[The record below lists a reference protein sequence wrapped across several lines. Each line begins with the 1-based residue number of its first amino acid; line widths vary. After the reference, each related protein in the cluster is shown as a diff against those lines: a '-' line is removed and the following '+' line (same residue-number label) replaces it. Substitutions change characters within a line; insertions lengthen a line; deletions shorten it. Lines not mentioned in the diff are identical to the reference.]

1 MVKLETRCRNPIWR
15 TFWPIP
21 WHATPE
27 PPATLQGAATCHIA
41 ECCHLA
47 NSMSWS
53 QSCVSHCRVLPSE
66 NLTAYHPRATYHIP
80 GCAAT
85 WWIHCHYSRAT
96 LQSAVTWRNQ
106 CHDRATLQGVIIPS
120 AILKI
125 VFRHILFYFLFYL
138 LQFGLWRAA
147 AFVWS
152 PIHLLQV
159 IQLFA
164 LSTRKYGGFLAYEL
178 TAKIESFLRKAVQW
192 GFSSHYKCLTDL
204 LREADLHLFRKIWHQ
219 TVGMIASISYFLPQ
233 KFCPWSLE
241 TLTVYLPYRLT
252 PVPSVII
259 TCTNILLFLGI
270 CFFSA
275 YWMHV
280 RWHCIFSYFLVL
292 IYLLMLCLQ
301 LAEGVWSSF
310 IKRITYLLTYLPLLI

>member
-1 MVKLETRCRNPIWR
+1 MAEICYLEKRHDVIFFCRGWFDLDKISQTGAECYDCGDMAEIETRSRIPIWR
-15 TFWPIP
+15 SFGR
-21 WHATPE
+21 WHVIPE
-27 PPATLQGAATCHIA
+27 PRITLQG
-41 ECCHLA
+41 
-47 NSMSWS
+47 
-53 QSCVSHCRVLPSE
+53 
-66 NLTAYHPRATYHIP
+66 
-80 GCAAT
+80 GAT

-125 VFRHILFYFLFYL
+125 VFRHILFYLLFYL